1 MPPPD
6 PDANAARFLADWDG
20 LAEAERRD
28 LFRALV
34 SKATLRGKKVVV
46 TLR

>member
-1 MPPPD
+1 M
-6 PDANAARFLADWDG
+6 RFLADWDG
-20 LAEAERRD
+20 LAEAERRV

-34 SKATLRGKKVVV
+34 SKVTLRGKKVAV

>member
-6 PDANAARFLADWDG
+6 PEANAARFLADWDG
-20 LAEAERRD
+20 LAEAERD

-34 SKATLRGKKVVV
+34 SKAPLRGKKVAV